1 MPDLTYDLAMSDAP
15 PYRYAKQLS
24 FRKVRPA
31 SDAKMLIAFGRA
43 LYRAST
49 GGCEAFA
56 REFGASGAGFIGS
69 IENCVARNPDFAAFL
84 DEDQHTVG
92 FVALGVSP
100 RDDELGRVHHF
111 VVTSS
116 HRGQGFGGL
125 LDDYARGTLRAAGCS
140 RAILNVTA
148 HNERAIRFYE
158 AQGWRLQSTQDGA
171 TEKPGGLRWYE
182 VAL

>member
-1 MPDLTYDLAMSDAP
+1 MSDAP

-31 SDAKMLIAFGRA
+31 SDAKMLIAFGRS

-49 GGCEAFA
+49 GDDDAFA
-56 REFGASGAGFIGS
+56 QEFGASGAGFIGS

-84 DEDQHTVG
+84 DEDQYTVG

-100 RDDELGRVHHF
+100 RNDELGRVHHL
-111 VVTSS
+111 VITAS

-125 LDDYARGTLRAAGCS
+125 LDDYARDTLRDAGCS

-148 HNERAIRFYE
+148 QNDRAIRFYE
-158 AQGWRLQSTQDGA
+158 AQGWRLQTTQKGA
-171 TEKPGGLRWYE
+171 AALRGGLRWYE